1 MLQPSDPPYKV
12 LFQDPGLFEEA
23 VRLVAPQLADELDF
37 ETATSLDKE
46 HLTALDRV
54 RVQDKL
60 RRVEFKKGALPTG
73 RRRYLLVLLE
83 FQASH
88 DADMAWRM
96 RDYLHQVESALR
108 ESGTVRA
115 EGGVPPMLSM
125 VVHNGDRPWR
135 AATECAAPLTGDGAT
150 LAVRT
155 YATVDLQVLALGPDS
170 EGRRLAPGSR
180 LATLAE
186 LESAPAESLPKL
198 LLAAFRR
205 HDGLGSAMLRRG
217 LHLRVKAA
225 LARHGRA
232 EGLPPLE
239 EWERMLAARRGEDMT
254 AMLDATLAR
263 WEEAKVAEGLRRGL
277 AEGVERGL
285 AEGVERGRAEGAAHG
300 LAQGRVALLRRQVE
314 WRFGADVAGQAS
326 SLLAEVTD
334 VARLD
339 EAGKWLLECD
349 TGEALLARLRAGER
363 QAGNGASGRPAISG
377 T

>member
-23 VRLVAPQLADELDF
+23 VRLVAPELADELDF

-60 RRVEFKKGALPTG
+60 RRVEFKKGRLRNG

-83 FQASH
+83 FQAGH

-115 EGGVPPMLSM
+115 EGGAPPMLSI

-135 AATECAAPLTGDGAT
+135 AAAEFAGPLTGDGAP
-150 LAVRT
+150 LLMRT
-155 YATVDLQVLALGPDS
+155 YATVDLQVLARDPDA
-170 EGRRLAPGSR
+170 EGRELPPGSR

-186 LESAPAESLPKL
+186 LESAPAELLPRL
-198 LLAAFRR
+198 LLAAFER
-205 HDGLGSAMLRRG
+205 HDGLESATLRRG

-263 WEEAKVAEGLRRGL
+263 WEEAKVAEGRRRGL

-285 AEGVERGRAEGAAHG
+285 AEGVERGLAEGVERG
-300 LAQGRVALLRRQVE
+300 LAQGRVALLRRLAAL
-314 WRFGADVAGQAS
+314 RFGADVAGQVSA
-326 SLLAEVTD
+326 LLADVTD
-334 VARLD
+334 VAHLD
-339 EAGKWLLECD
+339 EAGMWLLECD
-349 TGEALLARLRAGER
+349 TGEALLRRLRAGREGE
-363 QAGNGASGRPAISG
+363 GNGAPG
-377 T
+377 

>member
-1 MLQPSDPPYKV
+1 MQQPSDPPYKV

-23 VRLVAPQLADELDF
+23 VRLVAPELADLLDF

-60 RRVEFKKGALPTG
+60 RRVEFKNGRLRNG

-83 FQASH
+83 FQSSH
-88 DADMAWRM
+88 DANMAWRM

-108 ESGTVRA
+108 EGGTARA

-135 AATECAAPLTGDGAT
+135 AETEFAGPLTGDA
-150 LAVRT
+150 APAPMRT
-155 YATVDLQVLALGPDS
+155 YATVDLQVLARGPDA

-186 LESAPAESLPKL
+186 LESSPAEALPGL
-198 LLAAFRR
+198 LLAVFRR
-205 HDGLGSAMLRRG
+205 YDGLESATLRRG
-217 LHLRVKAA
+217 MHLRVGTA

-232 EGLPPLE
+232 EGLSPLE

-263 WEEAKVAEGLRRGL
+263 WEEAKVAEGRRRGLAEGVERGRAEGVERGL

-285 AEGVERGRAEGAAHG
+285 AEGV
-300 LAQGRVALLRRQVE
+300 AQGRVALLRRLAAL
-314 WRFGADVAGQAS
+314 RFGADVAGQVSA
-326 SLLAEVTD
+326 LLADVTD

-339 EAGKWLLECD
+339 EAGEWLLECD
-349 TGEALLARLRAGER
+349 TGEALLGRLRVGR
-363 QAGNGASGRPAISG
+363 GGAGNGAPG
-377 T
+377 